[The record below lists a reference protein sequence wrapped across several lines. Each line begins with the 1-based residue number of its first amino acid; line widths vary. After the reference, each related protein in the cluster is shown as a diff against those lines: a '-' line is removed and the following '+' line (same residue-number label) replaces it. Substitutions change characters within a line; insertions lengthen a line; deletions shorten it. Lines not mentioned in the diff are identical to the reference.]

1 MDKVYTTLELDKV
14 LLRLANEARC
24 EDTRSLA
31 LNLEPA
37 TSFSETRRLMRYT
50 NDAYVLSMRYGSPT
64 IFGVKNITQTVK
76 RADIGA
82 VLTPRELLNIAEVL
96 RNIRAL
102 CQWREYSKDEPT
114 VLDDYFG
121 QLSPNKY
128 LEDKITGSILSE
140 DEIADSASPALAEI
154 RRKMRH
160 CSQEARSQLEKMVRS
175 PAYQKYLQE
184 NIITMR
190 DSRFVVPVK
199 TEFKNEVQGLVHDTS
214 SSGATLFIEPA
225 AVVELNNEL
234 KILQSKEKAEIE
246 RILAELSAE
255 TGTFAQSIADS
266 YTALISLDLLF
277 SKANLGIS
285 MRACVPE
292 ISDDGV
298 IELKK
303 ARHPLIDPKAVVPV
317 DISLGKKFDT
327 LVITGPN
334 TGGKTVALKTLGLF
348 SLMTMCGLMIPCD
361 DTSRISVF
369 DKVLADIGD
378 EQSIEQ
384 SLSTFS
390 SHITRIIEILKV
402 ADEHSLVLL
411 DELASG
417 TDPAEGAAL
426 AIAILEDLRKKK
438 AKIAATTH
446 YSEIKMYALETEGVE
461 NGCCEFDVST
471 LKPTYKLLIGIPG
484 RSNAFAISKRLGIDE
499 SIIERAKDLLST
511 EDTRFDSVVSSL
523 EETRLELARQ
533 QESARRDAARASQEK
548 VLAEA
553 FKKQLEAEKEKEIQ
567 KARETAEN
575 IVRDTKFQ
583 AEKLIRE
590 LEAAL
595 KDKNSERFSEMASKA
610 KAEIK
615 SRYAKLDALAD
626 PVTKKNTEP
635 YVLPRKL
642 KKGDNVLIVDIDKK
656 GVVLADPKGD
666 TVQVQAGIIK
676 TTVKLNNLKL
686 LKDQNTSTVSSSTY
700 TGQVKS
706 KITND
711 FKSELD
717 IRGMNLEEAYAAL
730 DKFLDDCMIASL
742 PQARIIHGK
751 GTGVLRSG
759 VQAYLRRHKGI
770 RSFRLGVYG
779 EGESGV
785 TIVEFK

>member
-64 IFGVKNITQTVK
+64 IFGVKNITQAVK

-154 RRKMRH
+154 RRKMRR

>member
-37 TSFSETRRLMRYT
+37 TSFLETRRLMRYT

-64 IFGVKNITQTVK
+64 IFGVKNITQAVK

-154 RRKMRH
+154 RRKMRR
-160 CSQEARSQLEKMVRS
+160 CSQEARNQLEKMVRS

-255 TGTFAQSIADS
+255 TGSFAQSIADS

-426 AIAILEDLRKKK
+426 AIAILEDLRRKK

-446 YSEIKMYALETEGVE
+446 YSEIKMYALETDGVE

-548 VLAEA
+548 VQAEA

>member
-14 LLRLANEARC
+14 LLRLANEAHC

-37 TSFSETRRLMRYT
+37 TSFSETKRLMRYT

-64 IFGVKNITQTVK
+64 IFGVKNITQAVK

-160 CSQEARSQLEKMVRS
+160 CSQEARNQLEKMVRS
-175 PAYQKYLQE
+175 PAYQKFLQE

-246 RILAELSAE
+246 RILTELSAE
-255 TGTFAQSIADS
+255 TGTFAQSITDS

-303 ARHPLIDPKAVVPV
+303 ARHPLIDPKVVVPV
-317 DISLGKKFDT
+317 DISLGEKFDT

-390 SHITRIIEILKV
+390 SHIKRIIEILKV

-426 AIAILEDLRKKK
+426 AIAILEDLRRKK

-511 EDTRFDSVVSSL
+511 EDTRFESVVSSL

-548 VLAEA
+548 VQAEA

-575 IVRDTKFQ
+575 IVRDTKLQ

-676 TTVKLNNLKL
+676 TTVKLSNLKL

-759 VQAYLRRHKGI
+759 VQEYLRRHKGI

>member
-64 IFGVKNITQTVK
+64 IFGVKNITQAVK

-82 VLTPRELLNIAEVL
+82 MLTPRELLNIAEVL

-154 RRKMRH
+154 RRKMCR

-234 KILQSKEKAEIE
+234 KILQSKEKTEIE

>member
-64 IFGVKNITQTVK
+64 IFGVKNITQAVK

-160 CSQEARSQLEKMVRS
+160 CSQEARNQLEKMVRS

-255 TGTFAQSIADS
+255 TGSFAQSIADS

-426 AIAILEDLRKKK
+426 AIAILEDLRRKK

-446 YSEIKMYALETEGVE
+446 YSEIKMYALETDGVE

-548 VLAEA
+548 VQAEA

>member
-14 LLRLANEARC
+14 LLRLANEAHC

-37 TSFSETRRLMRYT
+37 TSFSETKRLMRYT
-50 NDAYVLSMRYGSPT
+50 NDAYVLSMRYCSPT
-64 IFGVKNITQTVK
+64 IFGVKNITQAVK

-160 CSQEARSQLEKMVRS
+160 CSQEARNQLEKMVRS
-175 PAYQKYLQE
+175 PAYQKFLQE

-246 RILAELSAE
+246 RILTELSAE
-255 TGTFAQSIADS
+255 TGTFAQSITDS

-303 ARHPLIDPKAVVPV
+303 ARHPLIDPKVVVPV
-317 DISLGKKFDT
+317 DISLGEKFDT

-390 SHITRIIEILKV
+390 SHIKRIIEILKV

-426 AIAILEDLRKKK
+426 AIAILEDLRRKK

-548 VLAEA
+548 VQAEA

-575 IVRDTKFQ
+575 IVRDTKLQ

-676 TTVKLNNLKL
+676 TTVKLSNLKL

-759 VQAYLRRHKGI
+759 VQEYLRRHKGI

>member
-37 TSFSETRRLMRYT
+37 ASFSETRRLMRYT

-64 IFGVKNITQTVK
+64 IFGVKNITQAVK

-160 CSQEARSQLEKMVRS
+160 CSQEARNQLEKMVRS

-255 TGTFAQSIADS
+255 TGSFAQSIADS

-426 AIAILEDLRKKK
+426 AIAILEDLRRKK

-446 YSEIKMYALETEGVE
+446 YSEIKMYALETDGVE

-548 VLAEA
+548 VQAEA
-553 FKKQLEAEKEKEIQ
+553 FKKQLEAEKEKDIQ

>member
-64 IFGVKNITQTVK
+64 IFGVKNITQAVK

-121 QLSPNKY
+121 QLSSNKY

-154 RRKMRH
+154 RRKMRR
-160 CSQEARSQLEKMVRS
+160 CSQEARNQLEKMVRS

-255 TGTFAQSIADS
+255 TGSFAQSIADS

-292 ISDDGV
+292 ISDDGM

-361 DTSRISVF
+361 DTSHISVF

-426 AIAILEDLRKKK
+426 AIAILEDLRRKK

-446 YSEIKMYALETEGVE
+446 YSEIKMYALETDGVE

-548 VLAEA
+548 VQAEA

-626 PVTKKNTEP
+626 PVTKKNTEL